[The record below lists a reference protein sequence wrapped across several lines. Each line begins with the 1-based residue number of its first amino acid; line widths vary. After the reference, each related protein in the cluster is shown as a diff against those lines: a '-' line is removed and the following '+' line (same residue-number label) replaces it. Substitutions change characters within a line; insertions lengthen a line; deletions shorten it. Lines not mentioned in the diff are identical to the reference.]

1 MVEKSFRFWPQDLP
15 RSLTYPQTGFDAHL
29 AVAAARDP
37 DRCLIDF
44 CGWRIGYGEADRI
57 VTDIAGFLQD
67 ECGLARGDRV
77 IFYMQNCPQ
86 FILAFQAALRAGGA
100 VTPVNPMSVSDELAY
115 IVADSGA
122 QIAFVGEEMFD
133 RAPDVLATLRRV
145 VAVRAGDCAP
155 QDAEASL
162 PDPLRAPARADL
174 PDNAVRWRDM
184 LSSARAFEPV
194 PLGPDDMSALV
205 YSSGTTGKPKGCV
218 HTHRSMA
225 ATALSTALWE
235 GLGPGDC
242 VLAVS
247 PLFHVT
253 GVQFGMN
260 RALVAGATVALLQ
273 RWDVRVAAATVERC
287 GITHWNGVPLLVAE
301 LLSDPEAAARDLSSI
316 RMFSG
321 GGAAMPAAVAQQARE
336 RFGRDFV
343 EGYGLTEAMGPS
355 HFNPPDRAKK
365 QCLGIPSFDVE
376 SVVVDPQT
384 LRILPAGEVGEIL
397 LRGPGLFREYWNR
410 PDATREAFVE
420 VEGARWFRTGDLGRT
435 DEDGYFFFAD
445 RLKRMINAAGYKIWP
460 AEIESLM
467 FAHPSVR
474 ECCVIAAPDA
484 RRGEMT
490 KAVVALRADA
500 APSEALAEEI
510 IAWCRT
516 KMAAYKVPREV
527 AFVDA
532 LPRGGTG
539 KIDWRRLQ
547 EAEFADAARRH
558 GS

>member
-1 MVEKSFRFWPQDLP
+1 MVDKSFRFWPQDLP
-15 RSLTYPQTGFDAHL
+15 RSLVYPQTGFDAHL
-29 AVAAARDP
+29 AAAAARDP
-37 DRCLIDF
+37 VRCLIDF
-44 CGWRIGYGEADRI
+44 YGWRIGYGEADRI
-57 VTDIAGFLQD
+57 VTDIAAFLQT

-77 IFYMQNCPQ
+77 VFYMQNCPQ
-86 FILAFQAALRAGGA
+86 FILAFQAVLRAGGP
-100 VTPVNPMSVSDELAY
+100 VTPVNPMSVADELGY

-133 RAPDVLATLRRV
+133 RAPGVLANLNHV
-145 VAVRAGDCAP
+145 VAVRYGDCAP
-155 QDAEASL
+155 QDSDASL
-162 PDPLRAPARADL
+162 PDLLLAPSRAGLPA
-174 PDNAVRWRDM
+174 NAVRWRDM
-184 LSSARAFEPV
+184 LATAHAFA
-194 PLGPDDMSALV
+194 PLAIGPDDMSALV
-205 YSSGTTGKPKGCV
+205 YSSGTTGAPKGCV
-218 HTHRSMA
+218 HTHGSMA
-225 ATALSTALWE
+225 ATAMSTALWE
-235 GLGPGDC
+235 GLGADDC
-242 VLAVS
+242 ILAVS

-260 RALVAGATVALLQ
+260 RALVAGATIALLQ
-273 RWDVRVAAATVERC
+273 RWDVRVAAAAVERC
-287 GITHWNGVPLLVAE
+287 RITHWNGVPLLVAE
-301 LLSDPEAAARDLSSI
+301 LLSDLEASARDLSSI

-321 GGAAMPAAVAQQARE
+321 GGAAMPAAVAQQAKE

-365 QCLGIPSFDVE
+365 QCLGIPAFDVE
-376 SVVVDPQT
+376 SIVVDPQT

-410 PDATREAFVE
+410 PDATHEAFVD

-467 FAHPSVR
+467 FAHPSIR

-484 RRGEMT
+484 RRGEMA
-490 KAVVALRADA
+490 KAVVALRAGA
-500 APSEALAEEI
+500 ASSEALAEEI

-547 EAEFADAARRH
+547 EAEFAGAGR
-558 GS
+558 